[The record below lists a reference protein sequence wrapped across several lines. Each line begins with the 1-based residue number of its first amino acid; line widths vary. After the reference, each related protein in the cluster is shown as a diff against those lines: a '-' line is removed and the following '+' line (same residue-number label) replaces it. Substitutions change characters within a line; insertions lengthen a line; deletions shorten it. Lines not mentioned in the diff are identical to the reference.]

1 MHEIIEDMETL
12 VDIAYLFILVVVLY
26 GVVKITIMVVK
37 IPYNAIRSSDGIGN
51 IIKQSSIS
59 FLVLAALILF
69 VIWLQPVNGI
79 IRGIGSILQ
88 LINR

>member
-1 MHEIIEDMETL
+1 METL

-37 IPYNAIRSSDGIGN
+37 IPYNAIRSGDGIGN